1 MNDQEDK
8 REDFQQINPE
18 DYYGYEE
25 RFVEK
30 GGGGGG
36 DSKKEQQGRKTIQA
50 LRKIQRR
57 QSQERRRAAAEKVLK
72 NVISQ
77 FPSGD
82 NPAQQER
89 FLTRYLEWINTHL
102 QSAPELDDSEL
113 EILRAKSG
121 GPGGQHVNK
130 RETRVMVI
138 HHPTGLRAESDQT
151 RSQRKNRS
159 LAEKQ
164 LRKKL
169 AQHLANWRSYLSTG
183 EFLRKETLMEMLDD
197 HKGKF

>member
-1 MNDQEDK
+1 MNDQDDK
-8 REDFQQINPE
+8 GEDFQQINP
-18 DYYGYEE
+18 DDFYGYEE

-50 LRKIQRR
+50 LRRTQRR
-57 QSQERRRAAAEKVLK
+57 QSRERRRAAAETALK
-72 NVISQ
+72 NVISL
-77 FPSGD
+77 FPSED
-82 NPAQQER
+82 NPALQER
-89 FLTRYLEWINTHL
+89 FLSRYLDWINAHL
-102 QSAPELDDSEL
+102 QSAPELDKSEL

-130 RETRVMVI
+130 RETRVMII
-138 HHPTGLRAESDQT
+138 HRPTGLRAESDQT

-169 AQHLANWRSYLSTG
+169 VQHLANWRSYLSTG
-183 EFLRKETLMEMLDD
+183 EFLSKETLLEMLDD
-197 HKGKF
+197 HSS

>member
-1 MNDQEDK
+1 MKDQEDN

-25 RFVEK
+25 QFIEK

-36 DSKKEQQGRKTIQA
+36 DSKKEQQGKKTIQA
-50 LRKIQRR
+50 LRRTQRR
-57 QSQERRRAAAEKVLK
+57 QSRERRRAAAQAALN

-82 NPAQQER
+82 NPALQER
-89 FLTRYLEWINTHL
+89 FLTRYLEWINAHL
-102 QSAPELDDSEL
+102 QSAPELDNSEL

-121 GPGGQHVNK
+121 GPGGQNVNK

-138 HHPTGLRAESDQT
+138 HSPTGLRADSDQT
-151 RSQRKNRS
+151 RSQRKNQS

-164 LRKKL
+164 LRNKL
-169 AQHLANWRSYLSTG
+169 AQHLSHWRSYLSTG
-183 EFLRKETLMEMLDD
+183 EFLRKDTLLEMLDD
-197 HKGKF
+197 YSG

>member
-1 MNDQEDK
+1 MNDQDDK
-8 REDFQQINPE
+8 GEDFQQINPE

-36 DSKKEQQGRKTIQA
+36 NSKKEQQGRKTIQA
-50 LRKIQRR
+50 LRRTQRR
-57 QSQERRRAAAEKVLK
+57 KSRERRRAAAKTALK

-77 FPSGD
+77 FPSDD
-82 NPAQQER
+82 NPALQER
-89 FLTRYLEWINTHL
+89 FLSRYLDWINAHL
-102 QSAPELDDSEL
+102 QTAPELDESEL

-130 RETRVMVI
+130 RETRVMII
-138 HHPTGLRAESDQT
+138 HRPTGLRAESDQT

-159 LAEKQ
+159 LAEEQ

-183 EFLRKETLMEMLDD
+183 EFLRKETLLEMLVD
-197 HKGKF
+197 HSS

>member
-8 REDFQQINPE
+8 GEDFQQINPE

-50 LRKIQRR
+50 LRRTQRR
-57 QSQERRRAAAEKVLK
+57 QSRERRRSAAETALK

-77 FPSGD
+77 FPGDD
-82 NPAQQER
+82 NPDLQER
-89 FLTRYLEWINTHL
+89 ILSCYLDWINAHL
-102 QSAPELDDSEL
+102 QSTPELDEAEL

-138 HHPTGLRAESDQT
+138 HLPTGLRAESDQT

-159 LAEKQ
+159 LAEEQ

-183 EFLRKETLMEMLDD
+183 EFLKKETLLEMLED
-197 HKGKF
+197 HSG